1 MPDRCY
7 PTEAVDLNGDS
18 LHRASCGYSS
28 RRAGTEG
35 VRTMVGEAGSFE
47 RFLICNDSLAAL
59 LGRHP
64 HGLELCG
71 GDR

>member
-1 MPDRCY
+1 MTDRCY
-7 PTEAVDLNGDS
+7 PTRRPQWRLSAPRELW
-18 LHRASCGYSS
+18 GYSS
-28 RRAGTEG
+28 RRAGSEG